1 MDEVGAGAVVV
12 HQGHVIGPAAA
23 AAVLGGVPDQVV
35 LAAGAAPHGEADAA
49 VAVGG
54 IQPDG
59 HGAAVVGHLGRDGVG
74 SRELRHLGSGVADEP
89 VLAGIGGVGVDEV
102 GAGAVV
108 VHQRHGVSPL
118 AAGVLFGGVPGQV
131 ILAVY
136 AAPHGEADVGVGV
149 AVAGVHGYRHG
160 AAFAVHHGGDGVA
173 LGGGA
178 GGVGR
183 AAVAADVLHL
193 TGADAGAGI
202 AGHGVGVAHHVGVL
216 EGQTA
221 QQLAVDAVVI
231 HMDQIPAHHVVL
243 AHGDPDGVGAV
254 AVGLGIVPNQVV
266 LAVLLAPGGGHDIA
280 VVPALTGGRRDGDHD
295 LLFVGGHAAPD
306 QLIQA
311 AVAAELVPGPADQA
325 AAGVHDA
332 EVIAQVGGLEVIGG
346 VADVLPAGGDAAILE
361 VQGLA
366 VVPLDEARGAADHHA
381 VVKDELLAVQ
391 GDPAIVGDAALVE
404 AIHLGVD
411 DEPAGVPGVVI
422 AVHPQAGGLVPGPA
436 GVAGVLQLH
445 GLAAEGADQL
455 AVTDVYGV
463 AGEVVA
469 LVAAHG
475 GGHPHGVGIQQGL
488 GALGADGVGA
498 DGHGV
503 GGGFHGQ
510 VQGVILLG
518 HLGKVEVGVVDGLVL
533 GAAGLFAQ
541 VAADV
546 VQHALAVG
554 GGQAAILGGL
564 GHGLAVLEDHG
575 AGIAVVMAGE
585 HHVDAGGL
593 SGGGDIAVEGLAAA
607 VGIGVIRGLV
617 DRQHL
622 PGAVG
627 LGGVLDQPLA
637 GILQIGGEVDDRHIH
652 IAVLH
657 GVIQPV
663 GQGPQAGGVAAGQ
676 VAVVL
681 MVAHD
686 LHHGD
691 VGVVPGEHVQD
702 LAPLA
707 QVAAVVHKVAGLD
720 AEVHGLAVDI
730 GGNGVHQPDLI
741 LIAFGIAGELGIADD
756 EEAGGVRAGL
766 AGGEGHVFRPLA
778 AVTHPIDV
786 GGAGLQAGQGHGADI
801 GCITGGGELAE
812 GHLTLGT
819 GGEAALEA
827 ALLAVLDRGLGL
839 GRQGIGDPGD
849 VLAALGIGGGVELHE
864 AGHTIGAAAGPAGD
878 DDRLKGAV
886 IVLPGGDAGA
896 GAGGELVEVVG
907 ADLAGGVGGAD
918 AGVAHIQVHAGGGL
932 AVDVLHIQPG
942 RCRALHHDVGGD
954 GVVALHGQTQ
964 AAGGGGVGDAVTGV
978 GHSDGNGQAVQC
990 RDPGG
995 HGHGEGKQVLPGRA
1009 RAGHIHGDGLFGG
1022 GAAGGR
1028 AGALEA
1034 GAVGQGGAGVE
1045 GALAAVFVGV
1055 EQVHVAVHDLGG
1067 DGVDLTG
1074 VGGGDG
1080 HHIVLAHQGIG
1091 RGVQGHGGDIGGA
1104 LHDEGA
1110 GDAGPVA
1117 EAVHDLHLD
1126 AVAAIGQGH
1135 GAGNGLV
1142 GVGKVLDVLA
1152 VDGDDGV
1159 LGGHAGAVLA
1169 LGIIIPG
1176 KELQLIVRQDGGAV
1190 LGQLRQVGIAG
1201 EGGAAAPDGGDDGV
1215 LQVVGGGAVYR
1226 ADVVHIQAAGGPG
1239 AAGDLVAVHIA
1250 GAALDDDG
1258 PQQHLTGGDLQGMIL
1273 HILGLVIHAA
1283 EVCLHILP
1291 AGPVDAG
1298 VLGGGLHGLAGG
1310 VDSGGL
1316 QVQQAGGDVLFP
1328 VPVGHTGGQ
1337 PVVGRAL
1344 GGVDPHAQGGGLAL
1358 DDHVLA
1364 AVAEIL
1370 VGVVGAG
1377 DLGIVVMILQGL
1389 LTEAHGAFIGA
1400 YPAGVHIPRALLGG
1414 GDGAH
1419 IVFIAHGAEQGGG
1432 ILGAVP
1438 AVGCAGG
1445 VAVPFRVAADKVGA
1459 CQAEIGNGPVRDVQ
1473 TVGILADLTGHAEA
1487 RVADAGQIMGAV
1499 TGKAI
1504 QVAPHGVGTH
1514 VHAGLGAFILEI
1526 QEDGGHFADFHGD
1539 GVGELLA
1546 VGLGV
1551 GDGDLRLAGL
1561 AGLGRR
1567 VEPVVHDGADAVGGD
1582 TLGQG
1587 ADAPGEVAVVIVDI
1601 PQAALDGQAQ
1611 VAGLF
1616 IVQGQALAGEIHLVG
1631 LGDDDG
1637 GGANV
1642 LPLIGQADPDLAHI
1656 APGGGEHAGGG
1667 VDPPGGGGVQHPGQA
1682 AFRQVGRAACGVSAQ
1697 GREGH
1702 LAAGGIKLVLGADGG
1717 VVEVAVKAGGGHHQ
1731 QGVGHGALQAVAGAV
1746 AHQQL
1751 VGALIAGGHG
1761 GGAAAVQIDGG
1772 DAAGVLQEAGHLIHA
1787 HADGHG
1793 FLAAV
1798 GLEEHHGA
1806 VGTDAHAVAGHT
1818 VALVQA
1824 GDDLAVF
1831 HQHEGAGNG
1840 LHHIGG
1846 VAAGGANDG
1855 GAVLQNGEEGL
1866 GTGFH
1871 QVALHDQI
1879 AGGCAGLHIVVVGVG
1894 GQDHAALGIRGPSVG
1909 SGLGGGLGHLP
1920 FQLSAVHHG
1929 LALGGGAAVIVIS
1942 GVAGLQGH
1950 VLGQVDLRKVA
1961 HHLAAVDVAHDHLFQ
1976 GHAAGHGILGAGNGG
1991 EPRGVAGQGI
2001 RLGLPGV
2008 GFGGVGLR
2016 LLDDSIRLRLLEPG
2030 GPGLGHDQAGGHQQ
2044 CQKQ

>member
-74 SRELRHLGSGVADEP
+74 SRELRHLGGGVADEP
-89 VLAGIGGVGVDEV
+89 VLAGVGGVGVDEV
-102 GAGAVV
+102 GAGGVV
-108 VHQRHGVSPL
+108 VHQRHGVGPL
-118 AAGVLFGGVPGQV
+118 AGGILLGGVPGQV

-149 AVAGVHGYRHG
+149 AVAGVHGHRHG

-202 AGHGVGVAHHVGVL
+202 TGHGIGVAHHVGVL
-216 EGQTA
+216 EGQTV

-254 AVGLGIVPNQVV
+254 AVGGGIVPDQVV
-266 LAVLLAPGGGHDIA
+266 LAVLLAPGGGHDVA

-295 LLFVGGHAAPD
+295 LLFVGGHAAPQ

-311 AVAAELVPGPADQA
+311 AVAAEFVPGLADQA

-346 VADVLPAGGDAAILE
+346 VADVLPTGGDAAILE

-455 AVTDVYGV
+455 AVTDVHGV

-503 GGGFHGQ
+503 GGGLHSQ

-518 HLGKVEVGVVDGLVL
+518 YLGKVEVGVVDGLVL

-554 GGQAAILGGL
+554 GGQAAVLGGL

-585 HHVDAGGL
+585 HHIDAGGL

-607 VGIGVIRGLV
+607 VGIGVVRGLV

-637 GILQIGGEVDDRHIH
+637 GILQIGGEVDDRHVH
-652 IAVLH
+652 VAVLH

-686 LHHGD
+686 LHHGN

-778 AVTHPIDV
+778 AVAHPIDV

-801 GCITGGGELAE
+801 GRVAGGGELPE
-812 GHLTLGT
+812 GHLTLGA

-827 ALLAVLDRGLGL
+827 ALLAVLHGGLGL

-886 IVLPGGDAGA
+886 IVLPGGDAGT

-918 AGVAHIQVHAGGGL
+918 AGVAHIQVHTGGGL

-954 GVVALHGQTQ
+954 GVVALHGQAQ
-964 AAGGGGVGDAVTGV
+964 VAGGGGVGDAVTGV
-978 GHSDGNGQAVQC
+978 GHGDGDGQAVQ
-990 RDPGG
+990 RRGPGG
-995 HGHGEGKQVLPGRA
+995 HGHGEGEQVLPGRA
-1009 RAGHIHGDGLFGG
+1009 SAGHIHGDGLFGG

-1045 GALAAVFVGV
+1045 GTLAAVFVGV

-1104 LHDEGA
+1104 LHGEGA

-1135 GAGNGLV
+1135 GAGDGLV
-1142 GVGKVLDVLA
+1142 GVGKVPDVLA

-1159 LGGHAGAVLA
+1159 LGGHAGAVLT

-1215 LQVVGGGAVYR
+1215 LQIVGGGTVYR

-1239 AAGDLVAVHIA
+1239 AAGDLVAVHVA

-1258 PQQHLTGGDLQGMIL
+1258 PQQHLAGGDLQGVIL
-1273 HILGLVIHAA
+1273 HVLGLVIHAA
-1283 EVCLHILP
+1283 QIGLHILP

-1298 VLGGGLHGLAGG
+1298 ILGGGVHGLAGG
-1310 VDSGGL
+1310 VDGGGL

-1328 VPVGHTGGQ
+1328 VPVGHAGGQ

-1344 GGVDPHAQGGGLAL
+1344 GGVDPHTQGSGTAL

-1364 AVAEIL
+1364 AVAQVF

-1377 DLGIVVMILQGL
+1377 DLRIIVMILQRL
-1389 LTEAHGAFIGA
+1389 LAEAHGTLVGSYA
-1400 YPAGVHIPRALLGG
+1400 AGIHIPRALLGG

-1419 IVFIAHGAEQGGG
+1419 IVLIAHGAEQGSGV
-1432 ILGAVP
+1432 LGAVP
-1438 AVGCAGG
+1438 AIGCAGG
-1445 VAVPFRVAADKVGA
+1445 VAVPFVAADKVGA
-1459 CQAEIGNGPVRDVQ
+1459 CQAEIGNGPVGDVQ

-1514 VHAGLGAFILEI
+1514 VHAGLGALVLKV
-1526 QEDGGHFADFHGD
+1526 QKDGGHLADLHGD
-1539 GVGELLA
+1539 GIGKLLA
-1546 VGLGV
+1546 VCLGI
-1551 GDGDLRLAGL
+1551 GNSNLRLAGL

-1567 VEPVVHDGADAVGGD
+1567 VEPVVHDGADVGGGGA
-1582 TLGQG
+1582 LGQRP
-1587 ADAPGEVAVVIVDI
+1587 DAPGEVAVVIVDI
-1601 PQAALDGQAQ
+1601 PQAALDGEAQ

-1616 IVQGQALAGEIHLVG
+1616 IVQGQTLAGEIHLVG
-1631 LGDDDG
+1631 LGDGDG

-1642 LPLIGQADPDLAHI
+1642 LPLIGQADPDIAHI
-1656 APGGGEHAGGG
+1656 ALGGGEHAGGG

-1702 LAAGGIKLVLGADGG
+1702 LAAGGIKLILGADGG

-1731 QGVGHGALQAVAGAV
+1731 QGIGHGALQAVTGAV
-1746 AHQQL
+1746 AHHQL
-1751 VGALIAGGHG
+1751 VGALITGCHG

-1793 FLAAV
+1793 LLAAV

-1806 VGTDAHAVAGHT
+1806 VGTDAHAIAGHA

-1831 HQHEGAGNG
+1831 HQHIGAGNG
-1840 LHHIGG
+1840 LHHVGG

-1855 GAVLQNGEEGL
+1855 GAVLQDGEEGL
-1866 GTGFH
+1866 GAGFH
-1871 QVALHDQI
+1871 QVALHNEV

-1920 FQLSAVHHG
+1920 FQLAAVHHG

-1950 VLGQVDLRKVA
+1950 VLGQVDLRKIA

-1991 EPRGVAGQGI
+1991 EPGGVAGLDL

-2016 LLDDSIRLRLLEPG
+2016 LLDDSVRLRLLEPG

-2044 CQKQ
+2044 RQKQ